1 MKSLP
6 LRILLVSTLALGSGV
21 AAADGV
27 ASNVTKVDAA
37 AKCVHVEWNNN
48 TERKVC
54 WTDKTK
60 FSVLETKKAAKASD
74 IRVGTHL
81 RIEGKEV
88 APFKEEV
95 WGKEGQLIASDI
107 VIWEAQFKP
116 PK

>member
-6 LRILLVSTLALGSGV
+6 LRILVVSTLTLGSGV
-21 AAADGV
+21 AAGAGI

-48 TERKVC
+48 TQRKVC

-60 FSVLETKKAAKASD
+60 FSVLETKKAAKPGD

-81 RIEGKEV
+81 RIEGTEV
-88 APFKEEV
+88 APFKEEI
-95 WGKEGQLIASDI
+95 WGKEGQLIASEM
-107 VIWEAQFKP
+107 VIWEAQSKP
-116 PK
+116 AK